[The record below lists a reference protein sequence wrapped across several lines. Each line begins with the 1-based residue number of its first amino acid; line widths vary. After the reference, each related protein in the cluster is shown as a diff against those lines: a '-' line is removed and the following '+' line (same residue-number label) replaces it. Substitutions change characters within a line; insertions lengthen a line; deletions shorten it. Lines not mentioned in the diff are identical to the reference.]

1 MAVGI
6 VSSAL
11 VHRMYKELPPEVKEL
26 PIEDLAEKVMSLLRR
41 SDRGAWWPAYVTHLL
56 MILLTSEQEV
66 YRAEQFAAESSTDG
80 GAMPSSGSFRHAAS
94 GLSEIMRNSDAG
106 LSYSARAALRCACGR
121 HTSPRSAGTP
131 YPDAGLP
138 DAGVP
143 GADAFSPHHPHR
155 GH

>member
-56 MILLTSEQEV
+56 KMLLTSEQEV
-66 YRAEQFAAESSTDG
+66 YRAEQFAVESSTDG
-80 GAMPSSGSFRHAAS
+80 GAMPSSGM
-94 GLSEIMRNSDAG
+94 SEILRKSDAG
-106 LSYSARAALRCACGR
+106 LSYSARAALRCECGR
-121 HTSPRSAGTP
+121 HTSLRSAETP

-143 GADAFSPHHPHR
+143 GADVFSPHHPHR